1 MLTAPLKTL
10 LWQHNYSKIE
20 NWNFDDKYL
29 IFHNQ
34 PMIII
39 HYKHKYLFSLAIF
52 FFIIVSWKV

>member
-20 NWNFDDKYL
+20 NWNCDDKYL